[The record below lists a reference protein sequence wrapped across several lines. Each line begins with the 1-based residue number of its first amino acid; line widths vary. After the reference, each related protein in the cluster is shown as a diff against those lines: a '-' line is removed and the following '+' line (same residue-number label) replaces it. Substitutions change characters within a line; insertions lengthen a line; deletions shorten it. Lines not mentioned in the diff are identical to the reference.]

1 MNPKVAARQARLLQ
15 MLESKEEIRIGRER
29 DCPLPL
35 PQLVRLTEDH
45 PDVVKV
51 YGHGLTAEVFHL
63 KVEGHHWCL
72 KRCRQ
77 DSLVANVDGKTAFLT
92 ELERRREI
100 ESLRELHPTILSNV
114 VCTSFGS
121 ARAGVLVSPWL
132 RGEPVRTLCERNL
145 AQMLAVEAELARWG
159 WFDWDP
165 SPGNLLDDGQ
175 HISVFDFGYMWPFD
189 PLHEFNSNGLTDPDF
204 HVPER
209 LETRTLSGLWLD
221 EADPLPLFRRW
232 RELCLAWARG
242 ELQYLSREGASA
254 PCWRGCRDWWG
265 SGVRRWQA
273 TRRWRPTGGATCT
286 AAIGSTSWTT
296 SAARAAARSPCAAST
311 GWSRR
316 YGSTS
321 RPWWTIWPL
330 TKRGSVRPGCCN
342 GWEGCA
348 SRSGPICCP
357 PGPPWSPADGER
369 RVTRGAPRRP
379 SLLSGEGRPG

>member
-15 MLESKEEIRIGRER
+15 MLENGDEIRIGRER

-35 PQLVRLTEDH
+35 AQLTRLTEDH

-51 YGHGLTAEVFHL
+51 YGQGLTAEVFHL

-72 KRCRQ
+72 KRCRP

-132 RGEPVRTLCERNL
+132 RGDPVRRLNERNL

-175 HISVFDFGYMWPFD
+175 QISVFDFGYMWPFD
-189 PLHEFNSNGLTDPDF
+189 PLHEFNSNGLTDPAF
-204 HVPER
+204 HVAER
-209 LETRTLSGLWLD
+209 LETRTLSGLWLE
-221 EADPLPLFRRW
+221 EADPLPLFRHW
-232 RELCLAWARG
+232 RELCLAWAKG

-254 PCWRGCRDWWG
+254 PVLARMQGLVGEW
-265 SGVRRWQA
+265 
-273 TRRWRPTGGATCT
+273 
-286 AAIGSTSWTT
+286 
-296 SAARAAARSPCAAST
+296 SAALASEQALAANWWRDMYRSH
-311 GWSRR
+311 RLD
-316 YGSTS
+316 
-321 RPWWTIWPL
+321 I
-330 TKRGSVRPGCCN
+330 
-342 GWEGCA
+342 
-348 SRSGPICCP
+348 
-357 PGPPWSPADGER
+357 ADD
-369 RVTRGAPRRP
+369 
-379 SLLSGEGRPG
+379 LSGKSCGPMTLRRLDWLEQAVREHFPALADNLGFDEVGLGQAALLQRLGGLREQIRANLLPTRTSQPAR

>member
-15 MLESKEEIRIGRER
+15 MLENKEEIRIGRER

-35 PQLVRLTEDH
+35 AQLLRLAEGH
-45 PDVVKV
+45 PDVLKV

-72 KRCRQ
+72 KRRRQ
-77 DSLVANVDGKTAFLT
+77 ESLVANVDGQTAFLT

-132 RGEPVRTLCERNL
+132 RGDPVHRLDERNL
-145 AQMLAVEAELARWG
+145 AQMLAIEAELAHWG

-175 HISVFDFGYMWPFD
+175 QISVFDFGYMWPFD
-189 PLHEFNSNGLTDPDF
+189 PRHEFNSNGLSDPEF

-221 EADPLPLFRRW
+221 AADPMPQFRHW
-232 RELCLAWARG
+232 RELCLAWAKS
-242 ELQYLSREGASA
+242 ELQYLNREGASA
-254 PCWRGCRDWWG
+254 AVLARLQGLVGEW
-265 SGVRRWQA
+265 
-273 TRRWRPTGGATCT
+273 
-286 AAIGSTSWTT
+286 
-296 SAARAAARSPCAAST
+296 SAALASDEALAANWWRDMYRSHRLDILDDLSGKSC
-311 GWSRR
+311 G
-316 YGSTS
+316 
-321 RPWWTIWPL
+321 PL
-330 TKRGSVRPGCCN
+330 TLRRLDWLEMAVGEHFPALVDNLGPDEAGLGQTGLLQELAGLREQIRAYQLP
-342 GWEGCA
+342 A
-348 SRSGPICCP
+348 S
-357 PGPPWSPADGER
+357 
-369 RVTRGAPRRP
+369 TRGA
-379 SLLSGEGRPG
+379 SGAGHATV